1 MELPLRTGT
10 VPSAKETLL
19 KRSPTVTA
27 RGPTGTMAYCGKIW
41 ELFAVFRQGL
51 RKTVHYPW
59 GWRVVTAGGFLL
71 PWARR
76 NQRKSGS
83 CHWETLAVWR
93 QLSCGSV
100 ALDQGTQPA

>member
-51 RKTVHYPW
+51 RKIVHYPW
-59 GWRVVTAGGFLL
+59 GRGGGDSRWLSTPLGSEEPEKEWVLPLGDTSCLETAVL
-71 PWARR
+71 WI
-76 NQRKSGS
+76 
-83 CHWETLAVWR
+83 
-93 QLSCGSV
+93 CG
-100 ALDQGTQPA
+100 P